1 MARKMSHGVPMPNHR
16 ASFHSAPE
24 HLQAVPEETRSSCFQ
39 DTFEIHLLKSKKIN
53 LILTFDLWAIVQKEF
68 L

>member
-1 MARKMSHGVPMPNHR
+1 MARMMSHGVPMPNHR

-24 HLQAVPEETRSSCFQ
+24 PLQAVPEETRSSCFQ
-39 DTFEIHLLKSKKIN
+39 DTFEIHLLKSKIN
-53 LILTFDLWAIVQKEF
+53 LILTFDLWATVQKEF